1 MCLPSIRACK
11 TCFCSSAHILPK
23 RTTGCMIVIRAVQQR
38 SEKELKKVLTAEDA
52 PIALRVVL
60 HDAATYDV
68 ATGKGGLNGSIVNR

>member
-1 MCLPSIRACK
+1 M
-11 TCFCSSAHILPK
+11 
-23 RTTGCMIVIRAVQQR
+23 QQR

-52 PIALRVVL
+52 PVALRLVL